1 MLGLLVLIVVLLAAF
16 PGSEWGRQLRRVLVE
31 APARRLNRMTAGQM
45 AFYLALGL
53 VGLVMFGLFEVEGLR
68 LFGFMAPEVIVWFG
82 MFDVALFV
90 DVFIIT
96 ASVLATARVRA
107 VRTLMAARVR
117 RVWDGVLAWRGLARP
132 GARGRSKA
140 VRSVRADKKTGR
152 DDPDPVWLGA
162 VLA

>member
-16 PGSEWGRQLRRVLVE
+16 PSSEWGRGLRRVLVE
-31 APARRLNRMTAGQM
+31 EPARRLNRMTAGRM
-45 AFYLALGL
+45 AFYLGLGV

-90 DVFIIT
+90 DVFIIA
-96 ASVLATARVRA
+96 ASVMATARVRA

-117 RVWDGVLAWRGLARP
+117 WVWAGVLAWRGLARP
-132 GARGRSKA
+132 GTRGRSKA
-140 VRSVRADKKTGR
+140 VRSVRAAKKTGR

>member
-16 PGSEWGRQLRRVLVE
+16 PGSELGRWLRRILVE
-31 APARRLNRMTAGQM
+31 EPARRLNRMTAGRM
-45 AFYLALGL
+45 AFYLALCV

-90 DVFIIT
+90 DVFIIA

-117 RVWDGVLAWRGLARP
+117 RGWAGVLVWRGLARP
-132 GARGRSKA
+132 GMRGRSKA
-140 VRSVRADKKTGR
+140 GRSVRAAKKTGR